1 MTDVLLHGGDSAGDL
16 PFTVTAGDNRLL
28 VCFHAREVGDTA
40 TLTAVDIDGVAGHI
54 ITQNTVGTV
63 NVYGYYWLESELTAA
78 FVQGAAINKTG
89 APDTASG
96 MLCAVLLENA
106 TQAAPSDFYSISQN
120 ATGSLDYTL
129 DEVNGGLG
137 LLFASSSK
145 TTGTWTFNGSYS
157 QLGAN
162 HNDGTNTQAV
172 LATKAPSA
180 DTTATTIAVENSLT
194 GDKLGL
200 VALMFDAGV
209 AAGMSITSVP
219 STMAKAETGVQFQ
232 VTAPLTAPTVGN
244 TTVVSAG
251 DSLTVTSVTG
261 SDPYTINCTVPL
273 DISKQVGSYA
283 WTITIDAEN
292 DVSSSVPLTVQTGW
306 TSVDLVSPVSTVGY
320 MLNGYTG
327 DAAVTGDTLEHESV
341 TDLTVGADSEW
352 IWSTAPVATQ
362 TSDRRV
368 IQADGTVGTTET
380 ATFTVGGGGS
390 SITSPYRVSVGK
402 IAEFLRSEGTYVF
415 VQSNELVFEWLV
427 DEGVV
432 SSSLNEMLYVYLGD
446 LGYTGGINDRM
457 RQWRL
462 DS

>member
-1 MTDVLLHGGDSAGDL
+1 
-16 PFTVTAGDNRLL
+16 
-28 VCFHAREVGDTA
+28 
-40 TLTAVDIDGVAGHI
+40 
-54 ITQNTVGTV
+54 
-63 NVYGYYWLESELTAA
+63 
-78 FVQGAAINKTG
+78 
-89 APDTASG
+89 
-96 MLCAVLLENA
+96 
-106 TQAAPSDFYSISQN
+106 PSDFYSISQN

-162 HNDGTNTQAV
+162 HNDGANTQAV

-352 IWSTAPVATQ
+352 IWSTAPVAT
-362 TSDRRV
+362 
-368 IQADGTVGTTET
+368 
-380 ATFTVGGGGS
+380 
-390 SITSPYRVSVGK
+390 
-402 IAEFLRSEGTYVF
+402 
-415 VQSNELVFEWLV
+415 
-427 DEGVV
+427 
-432 SSSLNEMLYVYLGD
+432 
-446 LGYTGGINDRM
+446 
-457 RQWRL
+457 
-462 DS
+462 